1 MLHQGLTPTSAPGL
15 SGTRALNVDPI
26 RVMVVDDSAV
36 VRGLVTR
43 WIDEEPGLE
52 AVARH
57 ANGRLAVEDVGRS
70 APDVIVLDIEMLVM
84 DGLTALPLLLAA
96 RPQAKILIVSTLT
109 KRNAEISFKALSLGA
124 LDYVPKPE
132 SNREIMTSLEFR
144 GEVIRKIKALGGTI
158 KRGRAIGPRP
168 SFARRPFSIVAPRII
183 AVGSSTGGPEALNAM
198 LGPLVPMLKQA
209 PVVIAQHMPPIFTT
223 ILAERLSRATG
234 HAAREPADREP
245 LKRGTIYVAPGN
257 RHMTVDGADAPCIRL
272 NDGPPANFCKPAVD
286 PLFESVAR
294 TYGAAALGVVLTGM
308 GQDGARARAIADAGG
323 SIIGQDESSSVVW
336 GMPGAVAASGV
347 CAALLPPAEIGRV
360 AANLLQGVRP

>member
-96 RPQAKILIVSTLT
+96 RTQAKILIVSTLT

-144 GEVIRKIKALGGTI
+144 G
-158 KRGRAIGPRP
+158 
-168 SFARRPFSIVAPRII
+168 
-183 AVGSSTGGPEALNAM
+183 
-198 LGPLVPMLKQA
+198 
-209 PVVIAQHMPPIFTT
+209 
-223 ILAERLSRATG
+223 
-234 HAAREPADREP
+234 
-245 LKRGTIYVAPGN
+245 
-257 RHMTVDGADAPCIRL
+257 
-272 NDGPPANFCKPAVD
+272 
-286 PLFESVAR
+286 
-294 TYGAAALGVVLTGM
+294 
-308 GQDGARARAIADAGG
+308 
-323 SIIGQDESSSVVW
+323 
-336 GMPGAVAASGV
+336 
-347 CAALLPPAEIGRV
+347 
-360 AANLLQGVRP
+360 

>member
-1 MLHQGLTPTSAPGL
+1 
-15 SGTRALNVDPI
+15 
-26 RVMVVDDSAV
+26 MVVDDSAV

-144 GEVIRKIKALGGTI
+144 GEVIRKIKGTRRHDQARPRDRPASELRAEAVLDRGAEDHRRRQLDRGPGGAECDARPAGAHAQAGACRHCPTYAADFHHDLGRTLEPRGGLQKQKRRALV
-158 KRGRAIGPRP
+158 RR
-168 SFARRPFSIVAPRII
+168 FAFR
-183 AVGSSTGGPEALNAM
+183 
-198 LGPLVPMLKQA
+198 
-209 PVVIAQHMPPIFTT
+209 
-223 ILAERLSRATG
+223 
-234 HAAREPADREP
+234 
-245 LKRGTIYVAPGN
+245 
-257 RHMTVDGADAPCIRL
+257 
-272 NDGPPANFCKPAVD
+272 
-286 PLFESVAR
+286 
-294 TYGAAALGVVLTGM
+294 
-308 GQDGARARAIADAGG
+308 
-323 SIIGQDESSSVVW
+323 
-336 GMPGAVAASGV
+336 
-347 CAALLPPAEIGRV
+347 
-360 AANLLQGVRP
+360 